1 MHYLSNNKKNN
12 VITAVT
18 TTIILIVGTII
29 TTTTPATTQ
38 LAQAWIDPDTD
49 PTRQKAPAV
58 ISGENVYIVCG
69 GLIKEQ
75 QMQMVK

>member
-29 TTTTPATTQ
+29 TTTPATTQ

-49 PTRQKAPAV
+49 PARQKAPAV
-58 ISGENVYIVCG
+58 ISGENVYIMCG